1 EHEGLLGWYE
11 GGRRLDALIAIGEG
25 KAAVDL
31 IRRQVNIARTQST
44 PAPSAFL
51 RLLVQYAETLEKTD
65 AMAEA
70 EFIWNEALDAIASA
84 EIADEIAVQAYL
96 RAGLLLVK
104 MHNYDGAVAK
114 LREAIRRAEELT
126 AMDEL
131 SRQIVL
137 ADAWR
142 GQSQAFEALGEFS
155 QASNALDTLMNIKRH
170 IRFIVFA
177 LGRS

>member
-1 EHEGLLGWYE
+1 
-11 GGRRLDALIAIGEG
+11 
-25 KAAVDL
+25 
-31 IRRQVNIARTQST
+31 
-44 PAPSAFL
+44 
-51 RLLVQYAETLEKTD
+51 
-65 AMAEA
+65 MAEA